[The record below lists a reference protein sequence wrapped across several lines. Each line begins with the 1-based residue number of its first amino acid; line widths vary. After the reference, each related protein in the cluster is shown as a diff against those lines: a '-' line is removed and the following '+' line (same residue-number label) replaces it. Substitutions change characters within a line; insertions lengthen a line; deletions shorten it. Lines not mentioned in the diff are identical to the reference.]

1 MVNPLY
7 CAEVSPVVGPKR
19 LVNPPSTDT
28 LEDSAAFLKASLP
41 ILSVC
46 THSLHEPLLAWPMR

>member
-7 CAEVSPVVGPKR
+7 CAEVSPVVGLKR

-41 ILSVC
+41 ILCVC
-46 THSLHEPLLAWPMR
+46 THSLHEPLLAWSMR